1 MNSRSCRKGR
11 ALQNKWVHKLNMG
24 DTGKKPRYK
33 AQVMMNGFKQKK
45 EVDFD
50 EIFASIVKMTSIQ
63 TMLSIVASMD
73 LEIE

>member
-1 MNSRSCRKGR
+1 MKKLLKGKR

-50 EIFASIVKMTSIQ
+50 EIFVPVVKMASIWTQ
-63 TMLSIVASMD
+63 LSIVANN
-73 LEIE
+73 